1 MRARFSLFNLA
12 LSAAT
17 LLVWTSY
24 AAADAG
30 TQKATTGAEST
41 KATTGVGG
49 FDIWAKERDDAH
61 NEDGANQPRPISHS
75 AGHWVSAQVC
85 GLGGRST
92 CSSPLLCAD
101 GQPMVH
107 TWFQEP
113 SGARHDES
121 DWCPDKP
128 RRLGRLPA
136 AAQIEDAF
144 RRLPLP
150 ASPLHIQPGGGKT
163 RVNFDTIFYTTNSP
177 FARTIQLLGHRVVFH
192 VTPTTYT
199 WNWGDGHT
207 DQTGWPGQPYEQA
220 VPISDDITHR
230 YESDAT
236 FRPRLDTTYSAT
248 YAVDGGPSRPVE
260 GTVTIQGSPTSLK
273 ADTYTPVLVD

>member
-1 MRARFSLFNLA
+1 MCPDGSVPRD
-12 LSAAT
+12 
-17 LLVWTSY
+17 VWYET
-24 AAADAG
+24 
-30 TQKATTGAEST
+30 
-41 KATTGVGG
+41 
-49 FDIWAKERDDAH
+49 
-61 NEDGANQPRPISHS
+61 
-75 AGHWVSAQVC
+75 
-85 GLGGRST
+85 
-92 CSSPLLCAD
+92 AD
-101 GQPMVH
+101 GQVLYEHQSACAPA
-107 TWFQEP
+107 TRRQQLT
-113 SGARHDES
+113 SARV
-121 DWCPDKP
+121 
-128 RRLGRLPA
+128 
-136 AAQIEDAF
+136 EDAF

-150 ASPLHIQPGGGKT
+150 ASPLHIQPGGGRT

-177 FARTIQLLGHRVVFH
+177 FTRTIQLLGHRVVFR

-230 YESDAT
+230 YESEAT

-248 YAVDGGPSRPVE
+248 YAVDGSPSRPVE